1 MFFVFDTDPRVNDWP
16 LMDSPFPT
24 LFMVI
29 TYLYIVTYLGPKV
42 MANRK
47 PFKLNNVLVLY
58 NAGQVVF
65 SFVMLW
71 EVGSS
76 VNIKMNN
83 VHYGFRTQTSCEP
96 SGIELERTLSSIRGY
111 VMNGCKIKTSFWAK
125 QRKSMQNAWIYGLSV
140 SGSSRIF
147 SWPFTL

>member
-1 MFFVFDTDPRVNDWP
+1 
-16 LMDSPFPT
+16 MDSPFPT

-71 EVGSS
+71 EVGSI

-83 VHYGFRTQTSCEP
+83 VHYGFRTQYE
-96 SGIELERTLSSIRGY
+96 
-111 VMNGCKIKTSFWAK
+111 M
-125 QRKSMQNAWIYGLSV
+125 
-140 SGSSRIF
+140 
-147 SWPFTL
+147 